1 MQVASG
7 MDACEWSAEC
17 ANAAA
22 GGEER
27 EATKRGR
34 KEAKR
39 SISISIRTRISTCQS
54 VPVSVH
60 LSLPPTRT
68 IATRCTPINCRP
80 LAPKPTTPTTTP
92 LLPQPLPHPHPH
104 PRHRR
109 RRRRRSPWIA
119 QHLELARTILRG
131 AYSHSIARLVFPPFL
146 SPAAP

>member
-1 MQVASG
+1 MQVVSR

-17 ANAAA
+17 VNAAA

-60 LSLPPTRT
+60 LSHLLAT

-104 PRHRR
+104 PHSR

-131 AYSHSIARLVFPPFL
+131 VYSHSIARFVFPPFL